1 MNVNDKCCLICIL
14 VSQLEGTRVGAQDN
28 FHQMVCH
35 TTSHLNSIL
44 FIFLNK
50 NSILLMEVVIFF
62 CFDFDVVTFV
72 LIHGWE
78 IVHFAQKNKLLWH
91 SGCDLSLD
99 P

>member
-1 MNVNDKCCLICIL
+1 MLLNLHTGTSAGRDE
-14 VSQLEGTRVGAQDN
+14 SWSARQLSPNG
-28 FHQMVCH
+28 
-35 TTSHLNSIL
+35 TSHLNSIL

-50 NSILLMEVVIFF
+50 NSILLMKVVIFL

-72 LIHGWE
+72 VIYGWE